1 MHSAKRRPRDH
12 RLGIVPDS
20 EGTAMTGLDGLV
32 AIITGAGRGLG
43 REHALLF
50 ARLGCRVVVNDYG
63 GTADGAGNDAG
74 PAHEVVSEITAAGG
88 TAVANTDN
96 VASWDGA
103 QRLIDSA
110 ISEFGELNVLVNNAG
125 ILRDRTIVN
134 MSEAE
139 WRSVIEVHLTGHFF
153 PLRFAAVYWRDRSKA
168 GQAVSASV
176 VNTTSGSGLFGN
188 PGQVNYASAKAGIAT
203 MTLVGARELQ
213 RYGVRVNAIAPVA
226 RTRLTEAA
234 PGIQDLLRAPDDA
247 AQFDPWDPANIS
259 PLVAYLASRECHVTG
274 QVFNINGSSVA
285 LDSGWAIAEKFTA
298 DGRWDVTEL
307 AATLKHLP
315 SDPPPL
321 TRTT

>member
-1 MHSAKRRPRDH
+1 
-12 RLGIVPDS
+12 
-20 EGTAMTGLDGLV
+20 MTGLDGLTAV
-32 AIITGAGRGLG
+32 VTGAGRGLG
-43 REHALLF
+43 REHALLLGS
-50 ARLGCRVVVNDYG
+50 LGCQVVVNDHG
-63 GTADGAGNDAG
+63 GKADGTGQDVE
-74 PAHEVVSEITAAGG
+74 PALEVVSQIVASGG
-88 TAVANTDN
+88 RAVANTDN
-96 VASWDGA
+96 VASWEGA
-103 QRLIDSA
+103 QRLIDTA
-110 ISEFGELNVLVNNAG
+110 TGEFGDLNVLVNNAG

-153 PLRFAAVYWRDRSKA
+153 PLRFAAVYWRDQSKA
-168 GQAVSASV
+168 GKTVSASV

-203 MTLVGARELQ
+203 MTLVAARELQ

-234 PGIQDLLRAPDDA
+234 PGIQELLRAPDDA

-285 LDSGWAIAEKFTA
+285 LDSGWAINERFTT
-298 DGRWDVTEL
+298 DGRWDVAEL
-307 AATLKHLP
+307 AAALKHLP
-315 SDPPPL
+315 SEPPPL